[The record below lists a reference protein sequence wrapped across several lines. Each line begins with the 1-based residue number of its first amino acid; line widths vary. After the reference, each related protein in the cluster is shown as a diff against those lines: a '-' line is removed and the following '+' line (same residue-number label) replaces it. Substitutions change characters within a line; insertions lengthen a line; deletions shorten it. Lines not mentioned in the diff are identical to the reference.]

1 VTAPASYAPRFA
13 PLSTIGHAG
22 LPHTRETISLLIARF
37 IETSVFAGVLLG
49 ANRAC
54 GGLELYLEVGGAANE
69 VASSPTCGILKE
81 VKN

>member
-1 VTAPASYAPRFA
+1 
-13 PLSTIGHAG
+13 
-22 LPHTRETISLLIARF
+22 
-37 IETSVFAGVLLG
+37 VFAGVLLG
-49 ANRAC
+49 VKRAC